1 MGYGLMARDNDL
13 TLPFIAR
20 HCDAFTLGGT
30 KQGALFGEAL
40 VITNPALVK
49 DFRYLIKQRGGMLA
63 KGRLLGIQFQ
73 ELMRN
78 DLYFDLSAHAI
89 AMAMKIRATLVDLGI
104 PMPIASTTNQQ
115 FAVFTDSELSRLAG
129 KYSFSYW
136 ERVAA
141 SHSMVRIC
149 TSWATREEDVDALI
163 KDLRREKKISYS
175 HCGG

>member
-1 MGYGLMARDNDL
+1 MGGARRGYGLMAGDNDL

-30 KQGALFGEAL
+30 KQGALFGEAV
-40 VITNPALVK
+40 VITNPALGK
-49 DFRYLIKQRGGMLA
+49 AFRYLIKQRGGMLA

-73 ELMRN
+73 ELMKD
-78 DLYFDLSAHAI
+78 DLYFELSAHAN
-89 AMAMKIRATLVDLGI
+89 AMAMKIRSTLVDLGI
-104 PMPIASTTNQQ
+104 SMPIGSTTNQQ
-115 FAVFTDSELSRLAG
+115 FAVFTDSELGRLAG

-136 ERVAA
+136 ERVDA

-163 KDLRREKKISYS
+163 KDIRREK
-175 HCGG
+175 